1 MTEPLEITVDPGLHV
16 PPYEQI
22 RQQLADL
29 ITGGVLKTG
38 HRLPPIRQLAADLQL
53 AAGTVARA
61 YQELET
67 EGLVQT
73 RRAAGTVVAPRH
85 PPTTEHRTETV
96 ARQYVE
102 AAQRLG
108 LTLSEATE
116 AVKRHWHPPR

>member
-1 MTEPLEITVDPGLHV
+1 VTEPSEITVDPGLHV

-29 ITGGVLKTG
+29 ITGGVLETG
-38 HRLPPIRQLAADLQL
+38 HRLPPIRQLATDLGL

-67 EGLVQT
+67 AGLVQT
-73 RRAAGTVVAPRH
+73 RRAAGTSVAQRRPQ
-85 PPTTEHRTETV
+85 TTEHRTETI

-108 LTLSEATE
+108 LTATE
-116 AVKRHWHPPR
+116 AIDAVKRHWGK